1 MGKLLSEPQTDVAG
15 RKGYFMDLSIIVVDI
30 IAVLMLAVI
39 FIYLNLDKKRFRIE
53 VQFRPVR
60 EALDAWM
67 DAARERPEC
76 AAEAALYAK
85 TRNVTKKYRAL
96 AAASEKARG
105 HETARMRECAAEL
118 AAFAEVYNNMVGD
131 FNRALERPA
140 TGRVAR
146 LIGFRP
152 LPELHFVSEENQLY
166 KEEKGT

>member
-1 MGKLLSEPQTDVAG
+1 
-15 RKGYFMDLSIIVVDI
+15 MDLSIIVVDI
-30 IAVLMLAVI
+30 FAVLMLAII
-39 FIYLNLDKKRFRIE
+39 FIYLRLDKKRFRIE

-60 EALDAWM
+60 DALDAWV

-118 AAFAEVYNNMVGD
+118 AAFAEVYNDMAGD
-131 FNRALERPA
+131 FNRSLERPV

-146 LIGFRP
+146 LLGFRP

-166 KEEKGT
+166 KEEKRT

>member
-1 MGKLLSEPQTDVAG
+1 MGKLLSAPEMGTAG
-15 RKGYFMDLSIIVVDI
+15 RKGYFMELSIIVVDI
-30 IAVLMLAVI
+30 IAVLALVVI

-60 EALDAWM
+60 DALDAWI

-96 AAASEKARG
+96 AAASEKAQG

-118 AAFAEVYNNMVGD
+118 AAFAEVYNDMAGD
-131 FNRALERPA
+131 FNRSLERPV
-140 TGRVAR
+140 TGRIAR
-146 LIGFRP
+146 LIGFRS
-152 LPELHFVSEENQLY
+152 LPELHFASEESQL
-166 KEEKGT
+166 